1 MLKMVGYVT
10 ILGLYQHNNSA
21 ALSDLEPLNYLK

>member
-21 ALSDLEPLNYLK
+21 ALSDLESLNYLN